1 VKNKAISE
9 IFASIINL
17 TLVLSLSLVV
27 YLFAYSHFSTY
38 YSNFNKLIDT
48 FNSNSDGN
56 LLIEHAQ
63 MVKDELFV
71 IITNVSS
78 YKFYLQNVEV
88 LSKSIEKTFD
98 LKEELKPNETK
109 VLSLSI
115 NGNIGKQAEII
126 VKYSIENIN
135 KTFNVTYYL

>member
-1 VKNKAISE
+1 MKNKAISE

-63 MVKDELFV
+63 MVKDKLFV

>member
-1 VKNKAISE
+1 MKNKAISE

>member
-1 VKNKAISE
+1 MKNKAISE

-63 MVKDELFV
+63 MVKDKLFV

-78 YKFYLQNVEV
+78 YKFYLQSVEV

>member
-63 MVKDELFV
+63 MVKDKLFV